1 MKNDIEYI
9 LFLRKG
15 GRYRKA
21 TSLQKALSMLTGEEL
36 REWWRSIWTDIRGT
50 STRRGHPAPYPPKL
64 AERLIRMFSFAG
76 DTVLDP
82 FAGTGSTAVAAVAA
96 GRHSVSVEIDP
107 GYVRMAGDN
116 IRKAARQRRA
126 AGAVHAELEYSAET
140 QPRHVR
146 GGR

>member
-1 MKNDIEYI
+1 MK
-9 LFLRKG
+9 
-15 GRYRKA
+15 
-21 TSLQKALSMLTGEEL
+21 
-36 REWWRSIWTDIRGT
+36 
-50 STRRGHPAPYPPKL
+50 GHPPKL

-107 GYVRMAGDN
+107 GYVRMAEDN
-116 IRKAARQRRA
+116 IRKAVRQRRA
-126 AGAVHAELEYSAET
+126 VGAVHAELEFSAET